1 MEFLNNIWNAI
12 STQNQGLINIILIFG
27 SFIEAFLLLL
37 LFDCILN
44 IKSNK
49 MQKFIY
55 IISMS
60 IVSLLSTYFI
70 PSPFNS
76 FFNYIIMF
84 LLILYLFKVN
94 MLKSIIAVVMSVL
107 VFALLG
113 SLILNPYCAIFKL
126 TYEELLTIPIHRFI
140 YLLIFYTCIF
150 TISNLLQRKNLK
162 LILLDE
168 YDIKTKKTILINF
181 ILGFLTICVHLTITV
196 YYTDILPLTIT
207 FLSFITLLAY
217 FSISIYSLT
226 KVTKLSI
233 AKQQLESAEEYNKTL
248 RILHDNVRCFKH
260 DFDNIVTTIG
270 GYIKTDDMEGL
281 KKYYVRLED
290 DCQKVNNLYV
300 LNPEIINNTGIYNLL
315 TKKYHDAES
324 KNIKINLT
332 FLLDL
337 NSLKMQIYDFAKI
350 FGILLDN
357 AIEASDEAEEKI
369 INIIFRNEEKNS
381 RQILIIENTYKDKT
395 IDIDRIFSK
404 GISGKK
410 NHTGLGLWEIREL
423 LRRNNNL
430 NLHTTKNDKFFI
442 QQFEIYY

>member
-1 MEFLNNIWNAI
+1 MSIQLFI
-12 STQNQGLINIILIFG
+12 TFYYINILSLIF
-27 SFIEAFLLLL
+27 
-37 LFDCILN
+37 
-44 IKSNK
+44 
-49 MQKFIY
+49 
-55 IISMS
+55 
-60 IVSLLSTYFI
+60 
-70 PSPFNS
+70 
-76 FFNYIIMF
+76 
-84 LLILYLFKVN
+84 
-94 MLKSIIAVVMSVL
+94 
-107 VFALLG
+107 
-113 SLILNPYCAIFKL
+113 
-126 TYEELLTIPIHRFI
+126 
-140 YLLIFYTCIF
+140 
-150 TISNLLQRKNLK
+150 
-162 LILLDE
+162 
-168 YDIKTKKTILINF
+168 
-181 ILGFLTICVHLTITV
+181 
-196 YYTDILPLTIT
+196 T
-207 FLSFITLLAY
+207 FLSFISLLAY
-217 FSISIYSLT
+217 FIISLYSLT
-226 KVTKLSI
+226 RVTKLTI
-233 AKQQLESAEEYNKTL
+233 ATQQLQSAEEYNKTL

-315 TKKYHDAES
+315 TKKYHDAEA

-357 AIEASDEAEEKI
+357 AIEASDETEEKI

-410 NHTGLGLWEIREL
+410 NHTGLGLWEIREI